1 MEKNL
6 IETIQITVMRDTADR
21 LREIAHELDRSV
33 GEVVDRLTIHMS
45 PTDPDIA
52 SSLIFED
59 FMIITMALSAEDRQ
73 KLFADIARSFLVG
86 LTSEQLD
93 SFVEEARA
101 TKKHFQ
107 ERIAGLP
114 EETKKILAEALSQL
128 KNPLK

>member
-6 IETIQITVMRDTADR
+6 TETIQITVMRDTADG
-21 LREIAHELDRSV
+21 LRKIAHELDRSV
-33 GEVVDRLTIHMS
+33 GEVVDRLTIQMS
-45 PTDPDIA
+45 PTDPNIA

-101 TKKHFQ
+101 TKKQFQ

>member
-6 IETIQITVMRDTADR
+6 TETIQITVMRDTADE
-21 LREIAHELDRSV
+21 LRKIAHELDRSV
-33 GEVVDRLTIHMS
+33 GEVVDRLTIQMS
-45 PTDPDIA
+45 PTDPNIA

-101 TKKHFQ
+101 TKKQFQ

-114 EETKKILAEALSQL
+114 EEMKKILAEALSQL